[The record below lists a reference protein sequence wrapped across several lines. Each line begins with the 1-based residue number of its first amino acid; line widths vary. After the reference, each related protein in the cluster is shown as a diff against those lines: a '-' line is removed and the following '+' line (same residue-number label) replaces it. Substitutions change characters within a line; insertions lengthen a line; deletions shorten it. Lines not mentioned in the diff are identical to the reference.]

1 MSANAYTIQDLLVGH
16 NYNSRST
23 FGKIVSAEVDNR
35 AVWYGENYTPFLVEL
50 DNGKFRTVAVKV
62 SDY

>member
-1 MSANAYTIQDLLVGH
+1 MSANAYTIQELLIGTQ
-16 NYNSRST
+16 YNSKTT
-23 FGKIVSAEVDNR
+23 FGKIKSAEVDNR
-35 AVWYGENYTPFLVEL
+35 AVWYGENYKSFLVEL

>member
-1 MSANAYTIQDLLVGH
+1 MSANAYTITDLLKGH
-16 NYNSRST
+16 NYASRST

-35 AVWYGENYTPFLVEL
+35 AVWYGENFTPFLVEL
-50 DNGKFRTVAVKV
+50 DNGKFRTVCVKT